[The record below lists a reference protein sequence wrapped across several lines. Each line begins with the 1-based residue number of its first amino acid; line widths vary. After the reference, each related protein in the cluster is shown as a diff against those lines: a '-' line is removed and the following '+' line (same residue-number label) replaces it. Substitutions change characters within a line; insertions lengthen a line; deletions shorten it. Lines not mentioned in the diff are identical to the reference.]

1 MNGEPLVSILIPA
14 YHERFFAEALA
25 SACAQDYPA
34 LEIVVRDDSMGESIE
49 RVVRQAADARVR
61 YVRNDRRL
69 GFHGNF
75 TACFGDARGEYV
87 KFLNDDDRLHPRC
100 VAVLAGVLRVNPS
113 VALATSRRAVIDAAG
128 RHLPDREAT
137 MPLSLVSALVPG
149 AELANFVLMNMRN
162 LIGEPS
168 TVLFRRADVV
178 AEAGSLF
185 RWGGEDYHCL
195 ADLGLWLRLLA
206 RGAAFYCA
214 EALSEFRVHDAQ
226 EQGTEAG
233 SLSCLLERRRLAR
246 RAREAGF
253 LAGPGQYAAALQAAR
268 AFAAATDFT
277 RTSPEVA
284 AQVRAELAAIDEEI
298 GRIGGAAVPAPL

>member
-1 MNGEPLVSILIPA
+1 MNGEPLVSVLIPA
-14 YHERFFAEALA
+14 YHDRFFAEALA
-25 SACAQDYPA
+25 SARAQDYPA
-34 LEIVVRDDSMGESIE
+34 LEIVVRDDSPGEAIE
-49 RVVRQAADARVR
+49 RAVRQAADARVR
-61 YVRNDRRL
+61 YVRNERRL

-113 VALATSRRAVIDAAG
+113 VSLATSRRFAIDAAG
-128 RHLPDREAT
+128 RRLQDVEVT
-137 MPLSLVSALVPG
+137 MPLSHVSALVPG
-149 AELANFVLMNMRN
+149 AELANFVLMNMLN

-178 AEAGSLF
+178 PEAGGLF

-214 EALSEFRVHDAQ
+214 EALSEFRMHDGQ
-226 EQGTEAG
+226 EQETEAG
-233 SLSCLLERRRLAR
+233 SLDCLLERRRIAR

-253 LAGPGQYAAALQAAR
+253 LAGPGQYAAALAAAR
-268 AFAAATDFT
+268 AFAAGTDFT

-284 AQVRAELAAIDEEI
+284 VQVRAELAALDDEI
-298 GRIGGAAVPAPL
+298 GRVGGAAVPTAL